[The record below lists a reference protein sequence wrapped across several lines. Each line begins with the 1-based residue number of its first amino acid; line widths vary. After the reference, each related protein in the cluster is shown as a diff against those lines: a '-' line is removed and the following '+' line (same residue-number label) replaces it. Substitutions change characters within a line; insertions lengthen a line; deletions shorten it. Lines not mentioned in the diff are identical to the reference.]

1 MEVFMSNN
9 ELYTVVINHE
19 LQYSIW
25 KKDKELPLGW
35 ESNGFVG
42 SKDECLDLI
51 EKEWTDMRPL
61 SIREASK

>member
-1 MEVFMSNN
+1 MSNN
-9 ELYTVVINHE
+9 ELYTVVINQE